1 MRRSILPA
9 LLGPLLGLLGGA
21 LLAGCSLL
29 NRRPLVLSTD
39 RPELASFVEQFNAR
53 QADLRVQLRYQ
64 SSPEEALHRD
74 QGVDLLIG
82 SRLAGAV
89 EVRGLE
95 SLEDLF
101 RARRLARADFY
112 APLLAAG
119 APERRQVLLPLSF
132 CLPAVVFLPYSLGE
146 APPNLAIPLDYLRK
160 SAGAYNQRLGE
171 VLVRE
176 GFSPLWDPEFLLAAA
191 ELGGARFHEEAA
203 GSLGWN
209 ARALEEAIGYL
220 RDWVQATN
228 GGGEAEA
235 AFAAKYLYL
244 PPGRLLDDKRI
255 QFYLLRSCDLMRVLD
270 EQKEEADFRW
280 LAGPEKILVS
290 DEILF
295 AGIPR
300 SSRRK
305 TQAKAF
311 LLWLFQGETQTRL
324 LDIGRRQRLGVFGIA
339 GGFSSLKSVNELAF
353 PQYYPRLMGRI
364 PPEELLHVPG
374 PLPDSWPEIK
384 SQVLLPW
391 LREAVSAQGPAGG
404 SEELAE
410 RLKSARQNKG
420 RK

>member
-1 MRRSILPA
+1 MRRLPLLA
-9 LLGPLLGLLGGA
+9 LLGPLLGLLPG
-21 LLAGCSLL
+21 LTGCGVFQ
-29 NRRPLVLSTD
+29 RRPLVLCTD
-39 RPELASFVEQFNAR
+39 RPELASFVEHFNAL
-53 QADLRVQLRYQ
+53 QSNLRVQLRYQ
-64 SSPEEALHRD
+64 SSPVEALRRD

-82 SRLAGAV
+82 TRLAGAG
-89 EVRGLE
+89 EVRALE

-101 RARRLARADFY
+101 RPNRLAREDFY

-132 CLPAVVFLPYSLGE
+132 CLPAVVFLPYNLGE
-146 APPNLAIPLDYLRK
+146 APPSLGIPLDFLRQN
-160 SAGAYNQRLGE
+160 GGQYNQRVRD

-191 ELGGARFHEEAA
+191 ELGGARFHEESP
-203 GSLGWN
+203 GNLGWN
-209 ARALEEAIGYL
+209 ARALEEAIAYL
-220 RDWVQATN
+220 RDWVRATN
-228 GGGEAEA
+228 GGVEAES
-235 AFAAKYLYL
+235 AFAGKYLYL
-244 PPGRLLDDKRI
+244 PPGRLLDEKRI

-305 TQAKAF
+305 GQAKVF

-324 LDIGRRQRLGVFGIA
+324 LDIGRRQRLRVFGIA
-339 GGFSSLKSVNELAF
+339 GGFSGLKSVNELAF
-353 PQYYPRLMGRI
+353 PQYYPRLIGRI
-364 PPEELLHVPG
+364 PPEELLQVPG
-374 PLPDSWPEIK
+374 PLPEAWPEIK
-384 SQVLLPW
+384 TQVLVPW
-391 LREAVSAQGPAGG
+391 LREAVSTPGEPNASTDLG
-404 SEELAE
+404 E
-410 RLKSARQNKG
+410 RLKAARLSKG

>member
-1 MRRSILPA
+1 MRRLPLLA
-9 LLGPLLGLLGGA
+9 LLGPLLSLLM
-21 LLAGCSLL
+21 LLAGCSMF
-29 NRRPLVLSTD
+29 NRRPLVLCTD

-53 QADLRVQLRYQ
+53 QSDLRVQLRYQ
-64 SSPEEALHRD
+64 GSPEEALRRD

-82 SRLAGAV
+82 SRLAGAA
-89 EVRGLE
+89 EARALE
-95 SLEDLF
+95 PLEDLF
-101 RARRLARADFY
+101 RAHRLARGDFY

-132 CLPAVVFLPYSLGE
+132 CLPAVVFLPYNLGE
-146 APPNLAIPLDYLRK
+146 AAPNLGVTVDYLRQ
-160 SAGAYNQRLGE
+160 SGGQYNQRVRD

-191 ELGGARFHEEAA
+191 ELGGARFHEESP
-203 GSLGWN
+203 GNLGWSS
-209 ARALEEAIGYL
+209 RALEEAIAYL
-220 RDWVQATN
+220 RDWVRTTN
-228 GGGEAEA
+228 GGVEAEA

-280 LAGPEKILVS
+280 LAGPEKILVG

-300 SSRRK
+300 GSRRK
-305 TQAKAF
+305 SQAKAF
-311 LLWLFQGETQTRL
+311 LLWLFRGETQTRL
-324 LDIGRRQRLGVFGIA
+324 LEISRRQRLGVFGIA

-364 PPEELLHVPG
+364 PPEELLYVPG
-374 PLPDSWPEIK
+374 PLPESWPEIK
-384 SQVLLPW
+384 SQILVPW
-391 LREAVSAQGPAGG
+391 LREAVSAPGEPATQEDLG
-404 SEELAE
+404 E